1 MSHAFPKVEYQE
13 RLARLR
19 QAMNERGL
27 SLIIV
32 TNPANYNYISGYD
45 AMSFQNPQA
54 LLVSNTDV
62 EPVWIG
68 RGIDRGSAE
77 NTTWLL
83 GENIIGYADKY
94 ADNFPDHAMNAVADE
109 IKKRGWNNGRIGYEG
124 DSYYF
129 SPRGFL
135 TLQKGLPEA
144 ELVDVG
150 AMVNWLRVIKSSR
163 EVEFMRRAGQMV
175 TKVMG
180 VAHDSLRAGIRENE
194 LAGRI
199 MQAQA
204 EGVGEYGG
212 TCPSSIPF
220 IVTGQHAGIP
230 HASWTD
236 DIMKHGSIAALELA
250 GCYLRYHGALARTF
264 SLGEPSAGLAQLA
277 DTVQE
282 GLEAALAAM
291 KPSATCHDVWA
302 AWQGVLVRNGI
313 EKHSRIGYSLGLS
326 YPPSWREHTLS
337 LESGREDEIRE
348 GMCFH
353 IICGMFLGDG
363 INKGDP
369 HYELSETVLVTKSG
383 VELLTN
389 FDRQLTVIQTERV

>member
-1 MSHAFPKVEYQE
+1 MSHAFTKFEYQE
-13 RLARLR
+13 RLAGLR
-19 QAMNERGL
+19 QKMNERGL
-27 SLIIV
+27 SLVVV

-54 LLVSNTDV
+54 LLVSNEDL

-77 NTTWLL
+77 NTTWLSRD
-83 GENIIGYADKY
+83 NIIGYADKY
-94 ADNFPDHAMNAVADE
+94 ADNVPDHAMHAVADE
-109 IKKRGWNNGRIGYEG
+109 IKRRGWNKGRIGYEG
-124 DSYYF
+124 NSYYF
-129 SPRGFL
+129 SPQGFL
-135 TLQKGLPEA
+135 TLQKCLPDA

-150 AMVNWLRVIKSSR
+150 VLVNWLRVIKSPR
-163 EVEFMRRAGQMV
+163 EIEFMRIAGQIV
-175 TKVMG
+175 AKVMG
-180 VAHDSLRAGIRENE
+180 VAHDSLKEDIRENE

-204 EGVGEYGG
+204 QGVGEFGG

-220 IVTGQHAGIP
+220 IVTGEHAGLP
-230 HASWTD
+230 HSSWTD
-236 DIMKHGSIAALELA
+236 DTIRNGSITALELA

-264 SLGEPSAGLAQLA
+264 SVGEPSASLARLA

-282 GLEAALAAM
+282 GLEAAMAAM
-291 KPSATCHDVWA
+291 KPGVTCHDVWA
-302 AWQGVLVRNGI
+302 AWQGVLARGGFKKN
-313 EKHSRIGYSLGLS
+313 SRIGYSLGLS

-363 INKGDP
+363 TNKGDP

-383 VELLTN
+383 VELLTS
-389 FDRQLTVIQTERV
+389 FDRNLIVITN